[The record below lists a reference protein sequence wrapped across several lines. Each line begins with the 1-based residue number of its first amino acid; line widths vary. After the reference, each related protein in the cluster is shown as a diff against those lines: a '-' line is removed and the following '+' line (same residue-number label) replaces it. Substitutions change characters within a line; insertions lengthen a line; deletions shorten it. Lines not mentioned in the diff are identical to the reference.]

1 PLAMAEQL
9 DAALGS
15 PRSDPHGE
23 PIPTPE
29 GELEELRGRVL
40 SDLKV
45 GESARIVAVRE
56 QTREG
61 LRRLADL
68 GLVPASE
75 VNVTGKQNGA
85 LLVRTDGETKRVDLA
100 LAEVVLVSED
110 ESAPES

>member
-1 PLAMAEQL
+1 MAERL

-29 GELEELRGRVL
+29 GELEELRGRLL
-40 SDLKV
+40 SDLAV
-45 GESARIVAVRE
+45 GESARIIAVRE

-61 LRRLADL
+61 LHRLADL

-75 VNVTGKQNGA
+75 VSITGRENGV
-85 LLVRTDGETKRVDLA
+85 LLVRTDGESRRVELA
-100 LAEVVLVSED
+100 LADVVLVTEN
-110 ESAPES
+110 EPAAAV